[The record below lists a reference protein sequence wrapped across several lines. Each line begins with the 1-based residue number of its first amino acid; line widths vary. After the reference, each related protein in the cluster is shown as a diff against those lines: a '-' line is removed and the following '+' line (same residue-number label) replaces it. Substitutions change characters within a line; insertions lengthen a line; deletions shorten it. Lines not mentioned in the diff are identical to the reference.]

1 VTEQHTGPGGRPDVG
16 DIPVGTL
23 ISEIAQDLSTLM
35 RQELELAKVE
45 TKREVT
51 KAGKAGGMLGGAGF
65 AGWMAVLFVSLALM
79 FTLGALIPLGWA
91 ALIVAVIWGAVA
103 AVLYTQGRKKMDEVN
118 PVPEKTVET
127 VKEDVRWVQNR
138 SS

>member
-1 VTEQHTGPGGRPDVG
+1 
-16 DIPVGTL
+16 
-23 ISEIAQDLSTLM
+23 M